1 MESAARKR
9 LLVKLKKIME
19 AIAKLRFLRMAP
31 NKIRK
36 IAIAIRDKKLLEAL
50 VYLKF
55 LPQIGAKH
63 LLKLLNSALANAK
76 IKNPDVKPDK
86 LYIKKLTI
94 DEGPTLKRFQ
104 PVSRGRAHRIRK
116 RTCHITVNISDE

>member
-1 MESAARKR
+1 
-9 LLVKLKKIME
+9 ME
-19 AIAKLRFLRMAP
+19 ATAKLRFLRMAP
-31 NKIRK
+31 NKVRKVGATIRNK
-36 IAIAIRDKKLLEAL
+36 QLLKAL

-55 LPQIGAKH
+55 LPQIAAKH

-86 LYIKKLTI
+86 LYIKKLII
-94 DEGPTLKRFQ
+94 DEGPILKRFQ